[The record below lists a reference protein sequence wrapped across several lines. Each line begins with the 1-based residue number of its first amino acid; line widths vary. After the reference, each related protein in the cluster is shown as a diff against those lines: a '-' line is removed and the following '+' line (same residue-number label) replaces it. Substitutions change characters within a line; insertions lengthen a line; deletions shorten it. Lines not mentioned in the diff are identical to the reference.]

1 VLVSVEFF
9 GKYLGIRFY
18 ILQKKAEEEKHM
30 KKGKRKR
37 KKRLKKKRKN
47 DERERGRAFGSNHR
61 AYALDLQKRHDRP
74 SVLQNFS
81 SSLSKSCKFFDFART
96 SVAVSSSG
104 AEMK

>member
-37 KKRLKKKRKN
+37 KKRLKKK
-47 DERERGRAFGSNHR
+47 GRTTKEKGEGL
-61 AYALDLQKRHDRP
+61 LDQIIEP
-74 SVLQNFS
+74 
-81 SSLSKSCKFFDFART
+81 
-96 SVAVSSSG
+96 
-104 AEMK
+104 MP

>member
-18 ILQKKAEEEKHM
+18 IFQKSRGGETYEKGEEKT
-30 KKGKRKR
+30 KEKAKE
-37 KKRLKKKRKN
+37 KRKN